1 MKNIFFIIAIQFLTL
16 NTVSANEAFEAA
28 NKEVVFFDGTILTI
42 PAISLEKQEGA
53 YQEVKFK
60 LLPDGKWEL
69 LDYKTRGMVGG
80 ITDVNIVL
88 TETFPVQGFL
98 EVSGTHMSGCGSIEK
113 VRHQLVGNTFIVSVD
128 DIPYPSKPL
137 TEDDIPM
144 CTMALV
150 DFSKTISLPL
160 YGLKDGE
167 YKYIVNDEFSGVFN
181 VSNDNLSSDKQLVS
195 FPDDDAIFDEMDD
208 WRTEN

>member
-1 MKNIFFIIAIQFLTL
+1 MKLKHIFFIIVTQFLTL
-16 NTVSANEAFEAA
+16 NTVSANE
-28 NKEVVFFDGTILTI
+28 EVGFFDGTFLTI
-42 PAISLEKQEGA
+42 PTISSEKQEGE

-60 LLPDGKWEL
+60 LLPGGKWEL
-69 LDYKTRGMVGG
+69 LDYKTREMVFG
-80 ITDVNIVL
+80 ITDVNISL
-88 TETFPVQGFL
+88 TETFPVQAFL
-98 EVSGTHMSGCGSIEK
+98 IISGTHMDGCGNIEK

-167 YKYIVNDEFSGVFN
+167 YEYIVNDEFSGVFN
-181 VSNDNLSSDKQLVS
+181 ISSDSVVETPQ
-195 FPDDDAIFDEMDD
+195 PDDNDVLFE
-208 WRTEN
+208 

>member
-1 MKNIFFIIAIQFLTL
+1 M
-16 NTVSANEAFEAA
+16 
-28 NKEVVFFDGTILTI
+28 
-42 PAISLEKQEGA
+42 
-53 YQEVKFK
+53 
-60 LLPDGKWEL
+60 
-69 LDYKTRGMVGG
+69 
-80 ITDVNIVL
+80 
-88 TETFPVQGFL
+88 
-98 EVSGTHMSGCGSIEK
+98 
-113 VRHQLVGNTFIVSVD
+113 SVD

-208 WRTEN
+208 WRTENWGSFNVANFVRSWSGRKVYWGVEEGGDKIKGRPTRRQVIWNLYS